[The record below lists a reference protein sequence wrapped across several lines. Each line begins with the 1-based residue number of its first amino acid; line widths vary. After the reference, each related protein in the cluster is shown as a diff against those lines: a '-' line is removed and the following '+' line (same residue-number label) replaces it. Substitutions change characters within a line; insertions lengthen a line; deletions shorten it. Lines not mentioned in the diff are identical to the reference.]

1 MLDRT
6 QSVGYN
12 NPVDQSESAGGLVGF
27 FPGQL
32 PKWPNGADCKSAVFD
47 FGGSNPSLP
56 TDYLATCPCGAAV
69 AHSLG
74 KTGVMGSIPITGS
87 RGFCLISSFSSQSDL
102 VFSSEISRISTLE
115 VQVALIC
122 RLLNRSSLPEL
133 VRQKVGC
140 KSMSAGSYR
149 QN

>member
-1 MLDRT
+1 MGD
-6 QSVGYN
+6 S
-12 NPVDQSESAGGLVGF
+12 

-87 RGFCLISSFSSQSDL
+87 RGFCLISMFSSQSDL

-115 VQVALIC
+115 VQVALTA
-122 RLLNRSSLPEL
+122 
-133 VRQKVGC
+133 VF
-140 KSMSAGSYR
+140 
-149 QN
+149 

>member
-1 MLDRT
+1 MTKVAGIESLHQR
-6 QSVGYN
+6 
-12 NPVDQSESAGGLVGF
+12 NPLRFPGLYGRVLERWTELNLQMDDS

-32 PKWPNGADCKSAVFD
+32 PKWPNGADCKSAVSD

-87 RGFCLISSFSSQSDL
+87 RGFCLISMFSSQSDL

-115 VQVALIC
+115 VQVALTA
-122 RLLNRSSLPEL
+122 
-133 VRQKVGC
+133 VF
-140 KSMSAGSYR
+140 
-149 QN
+149 

>member
-1 MLDRT
+1 MYQCVLLVTKVAGIESLHQRNPLRLPGLYGRVLDRWT
-6 QSVGYN
+6 ELNLQMDDS
-12 NPVDQSESAGGLVGF
+12 

-87 RGFCLISSFSSQSDL
+87 CGMLKGTMPLSRTH
-102 VFSSEISRISTLE
+102 VFSIP
-115 VQVALIC
+115 V
-122 RLLNRSSLPEL
+122 
-133 VRQKVGC
+133 VRPVSGTAK
-140 KSMSAGSYR
+140 
-149 QN
+149 